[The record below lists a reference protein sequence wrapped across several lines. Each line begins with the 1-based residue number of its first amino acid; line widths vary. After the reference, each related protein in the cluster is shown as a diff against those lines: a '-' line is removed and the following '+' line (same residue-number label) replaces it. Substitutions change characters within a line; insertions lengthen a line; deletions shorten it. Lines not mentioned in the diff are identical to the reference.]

1 MIALILITQ
10 QVDIDIID
18 ICVTVM
24 LLIILG
30 NINSSNISGSMI
42 IMGILLI
49 NRIMYTNIRIM
60 VIKIMI
66 IIDICICIVYVYIC
80 IYVYVLLLVLLILVY
95 IINIALYYLIYGIH
109 I

>member
-24 LLIILG
+24 LLIMLG

-66 IIDICICIVYVYIC
+66 IIDICIVYVYIC

>member
-1 MIALILITQ
+1 MIVLILITQ

-24 LLIILG
+24 LLIMLG

-66 IIDICICIVYVYIC
+66 IIDMCICVYVYIC

-95 IINIALYYLIYGIH
+95 IINIALYYLIYRIH

>member
-66 IIDICICIVYVYIC
+66 IIDICICIVYLYI
-80 IYVYVLLLVLLILVY
+80 IVYVYLCICVVIS
-95 IINIALYYLIYGIH
+95 ITDTSIYY
-109 I
+109 